1 MRFYAFQNQ
10 NFNTL
15 GPRNAKITAIWDL
28 KVFLIKKFML
38 RIKNLNKFK

>member
-10 NFNTL
+10 DFNTL

-28 KVFLIKKFML
+28 KVFLIKK
-38 RIKNLNKFK
+38 IYVKNKKLK